1 MGLHSSAGRAL
12 QCERRGHGFE
22 SRRRPKK
29 TFFGL
34 LRNCLN
40 CDSTAMV
47 TYSFHLI
54 NCAVLS
60 CGAVYF
66 SIFCQM
72 ICFLI
77 FLVFFSWEWK
87 SQHRKGVICE
97 MPAKCVVTGAPGRD
111 VKKLRITVGDERR
124 FSYTYHCLTSE
135 IPSAHEI
142 MQTMR

>member
-47 TYSFHLI
+47 TYSFHVI

-72 ICFLI
+72 ICFVI
-77 FLVFFSWEWK
+77 FLVFFLGNG
-87 SQHRKGVICE
+87 RVNTGKG
-97 MPAKCVVTGAPGRD
+97 
-111 VKKLRITVGDERR
+111 
-124 FSYTYHCLTSE
+124 
-135 IPSAHEI
+135 
-142 MQTMR
+142 